1 MKLSEMKT
9 AEQVLDDR
17 RQDPDF
23 AVEWDRTAFARQVA
37 ARIVQYR
44 AAHDLTQTELARR
57 IGTTQSVVGRLESG
71 DQPPS
76 LATLAKLTKS
86 TGLEFDLRFAGG
98 TVAFIG

>member
-1 MKLSEMKT
+1 MKLSELKT

-17 RQDPDF
+17 RQDPEF
-23 AVEWDRTAFARQVA
+23 AAEWDRTAFARQVA
-37 ARIVQYR
+37 ARIVKYR
-44 AAHDLTQTELARR
+44 ATHNLTQTELARR

-76 LATLAKLTKS
+76 LATLAKLTRS

-98 TVAFIG
+98 SVAFTN